1 MVFMALSP
9 ILVGMSQIINP
20 DALFWVFSSAS
31 IFSYFALLK
40 TDERKFIR
48 LTALFLGASLLSK
61 YTANILFPLF
71 ILMFFSD
78 LVINFSAIKDKQGV
92 KEYILKQLKYFL
104 IITLASVAIFSLFMP
119 AVFIKIKYLYRGTI
133 GSPALESIFSII
145 IAFLG
150 ILLSD
155 ALLLKSRVIETMAKF
170 FSKNKQIIFKITAFV
185 LLGFFIFILIN
196 PYLKNPIVP
205 LSDVKEEAFIDK
217 DLIFPMLAD
226 YNPILKLITKV
237 AIEIQPFLF
246 SLTPIIIMAILFL
259 WGKMLFGKLEQYQ
272 LPVFI
277 ITFFTLLYFVATL
290 FSGVLANPRYSI
302 ILYPLY
308 AFLAAVGIYEFS
320 NLTKIKKILFQR
332 NNIWMF
338 LIIIIFSG
346 IFSLWKIKPFYLNYE
361 SFLLPKKY
369 VVTDAWG
376 YGEYEAAQYL
386 NSLPN
391 PEKIII
397 WSDRS
402 AICQFI
408 KGKCIR
414 DYKIDLSKTIP
425 DYLVISRRGEIRH
438 KFEWRYPELVKK
450 GSLDYYTLPSVWKI
464 NIGGRPDNFVKII
477 KSEEK
482 TD

>member
-1 MVFMALSP
+1 L
-9 ILVGMSQIINP
+9 N
-20 DALFWVFSSAS
+20 
-31 IFSYFALLK
+31 
-40 TDERKFIR
+40 
-48 LTALFLGASLLSK
+48 
-61 YTANILFPLF
+61 
-71 ILMFFSD
+71 
-78 LVINFSAIKDKQGV
+78 
-92 KEYILKQLKYFL
+92 QL
-104 IITLASVAIFSLFMP
+104 
-119 AVFIKIKYLYRGTI
+119 
-133 GSPALESIFSII
+133 
-145 IAFLG
+145 
-150 ILLSD
+150 
-155 ALLLKSRVIETMAKF
+155 
-170 FSKNKQIIFKITAFV
+170 
-185 LLGFFIFILIN
+185 
-196 PYLKNPIVP
+196 
-205 LSDVKEEAFIDK
+205 
-217 DLIFPMLAD
+217 
-226 YNPILKLITKV
+226 
-237 AIEIQPFLF
+237 
-246 SLTPIIIMAILFL
+246 
-259 WGKMLFGKLEQYQ
+259 
-272 LPVFI
+272 
-277 ITFFTLLYFVATL
+277 FFTLLYFVATL

>member
-1 MVFMALSP
+1 
-9 ILVGMSQIINP
+9 
-20 DALFWVFSSAS
+20 
-31 IFSYFALLK
+31 
-40 TDERKFIR
+40 
-48 LTALFLGASLLSK
+48 
-61 YTANILFPLF
+61 
-71 ILMFFSD
+71 
-78 LVINFSAIKDKQGV
+78 
-92 KEYILKQLKYFL
+92 
-104 IITLASVAIFSLFMP
+104 MP

-391 PEKIII
+391 PEK
-397 WSDRS
+397 
-402 AICQFI
+402 
-408 KGKCIR
+408 
-414 DYKIDLSKTIP
+414 
-425 DYLVISRRGEIRH
+425 
-438 KFEWRYPELVKK
+438 
-450 GSLDYYTLPSVWKI
+450 
-464 NIGGRPDNFVKII
+464 
-477 KSEEK
+477 
-482 TD
+482 